1 MFSEIH
7 LFVLLAITPVLLCVS
22 SRYYALALMSPPTL
36 LQERIALSLATLP
49 APKNKYELVGGE
61 SIASTEEDE
70 LAALLEADAAGAG
83 RGGSSA
89 HIADAGELEARR
101 IAAEAAAA
109 AAEFRRRSAAL
120 RHLPPLPRPL
130 VVNEEALAPPLGAAA
145 AVDPLATADALIRDE
160 MVVLLR
166 YDAFKYP
173 VRIQDA
179 VSL

>member
-1 MFSEIH
+1 
-7 LFVLLAITPVLLCVS
+7 
-22 SRYYALALMSPPTL
+22 

-70 LAALLEADAAGAG
+70 LVALLEADAAGAG

-109 AAEFRRRSAAL
+109 AAELRTPLAAL

-145 AVDPLATADALIRDE
+145 AVDPSATADALIRV
-160 MVVLLR
+160 MKWWFCFHMMHLSTRCVSKMQSTQLVVERGSKHVNAHVFTDCAQGLQS
-166 YDAFKYP
+166 A
-173 VRIQDA
+173 
-179 VSL
+179 